1 MNQKILRLAQ
11 AIKQNASADC
21 PTTINP
27 DCSVSDIRE
36 QSGLSE
42 SEFHDAIQE
51 LKAYG
56 MIILSYGNSEIVD
69 IQLTKEF
76 DI

>member
-1 MNQKILRLAQ
+1 MNKTTLRLTQ
-11 AIKQNASADC
+11 AIKQNAIADR

-42 SEFHDAIQE
+42 SEFHDAHPRAQG
-51 LKAYG
+51 LRYDYP
-56 MIILSYGNSEIVD
+56 LVW
-69 IQLTKEF
+69 
-76 DI
+76 

>member
-1 MNQKILRLAQ
+1 MNTKTLRLKQ
-11 AIKQNASADC
+11 VIKQNASSER

-51 LKAYG
+51 LKTYG
-56 MIILSYGNSEIVD
+56 IITLSYGNSEIVD

-76 DI
+76 DN